1 MTDHPVPCSDD
12 GASPSVVKAMAE
24 RPEIVS
30 IGTSRN
36 SGCVERSGCDRARRS
51 WCERRDARLTDKL
64 DYLSGV
70 GRAEALIRFGDA
82 DTLCGGVQSMLFVHC
97 GVLDRETIVRR
108 SEQVLDAES
117 GQPDA
122 SCLWLALLALVYADR
137 SAEAAAYCTRLLSA
151 GQRRLPQR
159 EAETLTLIRAR
170 IDAQAGR
177 PAAAIAAMGPL
188 VRRGVSPSLRGMAV
202 AWLVEALVQVGDLRS
217 ARCLFEDKMSSV
229 EHMPD
234 RAHVLAAR
242 GALHRAEGDLERGL
256 ADYLACGK
264 ILTALNVANP
274 AIVPWRSRAA
284 LIAAGLGRCDLA
296 AALADDEL
304 AAARRWGAPGA
315 VGRALHA
322 VAMARR
328 DSRSVA
334 LLERSLEL
342 LELAEA
348 RSEMM
353 SALCDLGQLH
363 AVEGDAERSRG
374 AVAAAAEL
382 ATAAG
387 SGPVL
392 QQVGAV
398 LGTLDNQHR
407 ETGLTRQERKIAGLA
422 LRGLSNKD
430 IAEELFLTV
439 RTVEFHLSNVYR
451 KLGIPGRRQLAGVM
465 NSRECA

>member
-1 MTDHPVPCSDD
+1 M
-12 GASPSVVKAMAE
+12 
-24 RPEIVS
+24 S
-30 IGTSRN
+30 IGTARN
-36 SGCVERSGCDRARRS
+36 SGCAARTRCDRTERT
-51 WCERRDARLTDKL
+51 WCERRDARLTHTI

-70 GRAEALIRFGDA
+70 DPAEARIRFGDA

-97 GVLDRETIVRR
+97 GMLDRETIVRR
-108 SEQVLDAES
+108 SELVLDSAD

-122 SCLWLALLALVYADR
+122 GCLWLALLALVYADR
-137 SAEAAAYCTRLLSA
+137 CAEAAAYCTRMLSA
-151 GQRRLPQR
+151 DRRALSPR
-159 EAETLTLIRAR
+159 VVESLVLIRAR
-170 IDAQAGR
+170 IDAQSGR
-177 PAAAIAAMGPL
+177 PTAAIEAMGTL
-188 VRRGVSPSLRGMAV
+188 VRRGVSPSLRGMAL
-202 AWLVEALVQVGDLRS
+202 AWLVEALVQVGDLRG
-217 ARCLFEDKMSSV
+217 ARCLFEDRMSSV
-229 EHMPD
+229 EAVPD

-242 GALHRAEGDLERGL
+242 GALHRAEGDLERSL

-264 ILTALNVANP
+264 MLTARNVANP

-284 LIAAGLGRCDLA
+284 LVATALGRCDLA

-304 AAARRWGAPGA
+304 AAARRWGSPGA

-328 DSRSVA
+328 DGGSVA
-334 LLERSLEL
+334 TLERAVEL

-348 RSEMM
+348 RYELMG
-353 SALCDLGQLH
+353 ALCDLGQLH
-363 AVEGDAERSRG
+363 AVEGDVARSRW
-374 AVAAAAEL
+374 AVAAATEL
-382 ATAAG
+382 AVAAG
-387 SGPVL
+387 SRPVL
-392 QQVGAV
+392 QRAGSV

-422 LRGLSNKD
+422 LRGLTNKD

>member
-1 MTDHPVPCSDD
+1 MV
-12 GASPSVVKAMAE
+12 GRQE
-24 RPEIVS
+24 FRS
-30 IGTSRN
+30 IGTARI
-36 SGCVERSGCDRARRS
+36 SGCAERTRCDRPERT
-51 WCERRDARLTDKL
+51 WCERRDARLTRTI

-70 GRAEALIRFGDA
+70 GHTEARIRFGDA

-108 SEQVLDAES
+108 SELVLDTES

-122 SCLWLALLALVYADR
+122 GCLWLALLALVYADR

-151 GQRRLPQR
+151 DRP
-159 EAETLTLIRAR
+159 EASARVVEALTLIRAR
-170 IDAQAGR
+170 IDAQSGR
-177 PAAAIAAMGPL
+177 PAAAIEAMGPL
-188 VRRGVSPSLRGMAV
+188 LRRGVSPSLRGMAL
-202 AWLVEALVQVGDLRS
+202 AWLVEAFVQVGDLRS
-217 ARCLFEDKMSSV
+217 ARCLFEDRMSAV
-229 EHMPD
+229 EAMPD
-234 RAHVLAAR
+234 HAHVLAAR
-242 GALHRAEGDLERGL
+242 GALHRAEGELERSL

-264 ILTALNVANP
+264 VLTALNVANP

-284 LIAAGLGRCDLA
+284 LVATALGRCDLA

-304 AAARRWGAPGA
+304 AAARRWGSPGA

-322 VAMARR
+322 VGMARR
-328 DSRSVA
+328 DGGSVA
-334 LLERSLEL
+334 TLERAVEL

-348 RSEMM
+348 RYELMG
-353 SALCDLGQLH
+353 ALCDLGQLH
-363 AVEGDAERSRG
+363 ALEGDVERSRWAVG
-374 AVAAAAEL
+374 AATEL

-387 SGPVL
+387 SRPVL
-392 QQVGAV
+392 QRAGSV

-430 IAEELFLTV
+430 IAEDLFLTV